1 MIPDLVSGK
10 LLLFS
15 KAYVTAIMHSER
27 IFDRKNFADGIEM
40 LFRLPLVS
48 SNYFGHWK
56 EEYSFKEV
64 WEVVN

>member
-1 MIPDLVSGK
+1 
-10 LLLFS
+10 
-15 KAYVTAIMHSER
+15 MHSER
-27 IFDRKNFADGIEM
+27 IFDRKNFADGIET
-40 LFRLPLVS
+40 LFRFPLVS